1 MAAVSEVE
9 IGPYGGREPQGKK
22 TLNHGM
28 KAETLNKSKLTTEAY
43 RSLER
48 NKHGSSGDKAPEAPA
63 WLWGS
68 CAVSERLDPR
78 LAAQGLACSWGSVPV
93 EVFSQSPSFVLVL
106 PFFSWVL
113 VVWFLV
119 FGFLRYCLFGLPA
132 LRALKGLHTS
142 V

>member
-9 IGPYGGREPQGKK
+9 IGPYCGREPQGKK

-28 KAETLNKSKLTTEAY
+28 KAETLNKSELTTEAY

-78 LAAQGLACSWGSVPV
+78 LAARGWRAPGAACP
-93 EVFSQSPSFVLVL
+93 
-106 PFFSWVL
+106 
-113 VVWFLV
+113 
-119 FGFLRYCLFGLPA
+119 
-132 LRALKGLHTS
+132 
-142 V
+142 